1 MEDIVVIDDTTEN
14 DDPKQEMKQVEEEEV
29 QVCGCLGPENGLAY
43 IIDPGGGNQ
52 NGTYAHPGV

>member
-1 MEDIVVIDDTTEN
+1 MVIDDTTEN

-43 IIDPGGGNQ
+43 TIDPGGGNQ
-52 NGTYAHPGV
+52 HGTYAHPGV